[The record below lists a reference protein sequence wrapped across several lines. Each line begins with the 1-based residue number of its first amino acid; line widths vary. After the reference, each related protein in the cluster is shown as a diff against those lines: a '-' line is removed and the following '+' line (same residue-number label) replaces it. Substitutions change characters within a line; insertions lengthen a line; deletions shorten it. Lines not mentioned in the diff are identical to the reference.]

1 MFKIAVFC
9 GSNFEKNTW
18 KPGKRA
24 TCLAV
29 FGVVKM
35 DFQPAQLEPGVTHV
49 ICVNV
54 FGVTRIRVPEG
65 IPVNMSGVSL
75 FGRTK
80 DDRNEGETPNSD
92 HTLEISCF
100 NVFSFTAIIN

>member
-9 GSNFEKNTW
+9 GSNFEKSIW

-29 FGVVKM
+29 FGMVKM
-35 DFQPAQLEPGVTHV
+35 DFQQAQLEPGVTHV

-54 FGVTRIRVPEG
+54 FGVTRLRVAEG
-65 IPVNMSGVSL
+65 IPVNVSGVSL

-80 DDRNEGETPNSD
+80 DDRDEGDIPKSN
-92 HTLEISCF
+92 HTLGIACF
-100 NVFSFTAIIN
+100 NVFGATAIFN